1 MTDSSDSI
9 ERSISSITS
18 TWLQAARGGD
28 EQAWRRLH
36 QSYRPLICWW
46 CGRNGIPA
54 QDIDDIAQDVFAA
67 LAKSLTNFD
76 HQTFRG
82 FLWTITRNK
91 IRDYWRARQ
100 DCPVAGGGSTLQQ
113 VLANVEAD
121 SSQDIGPADQATKI
135 LFDAVVRMVQGEF
148 SEQDWQAFWQVTV
161 EGKSA
166 AEVAAALGI
175 TPNVVYLARTRIM
188 RRIRKEFGNDGT
200 M

>member
-1 MTDSSDSI
+1 
-9 ERSISSITS
+9 
-18 TWLQAARGGD
+18 
-28 EQAWRRLH
+28 
-36 QSYRPLICWW
+36 
-46 CGRNGIPA
+46 
-54 QDIDDIAQDVFAA
+54 
-67 LAKSLTNFD
+67 
-76 HQTFRG
+76 
-82 FLWTITRNK
+82 
-91 IRDYWRARQ
+91 
-100 DCPVAGGGSTLQQ
+100 VAGGGSTLQQ